1 MPTYERRYYID
12 NLKKEN
18 EAQREHMQNRKN
30 NAGNQ
35 KGHRTTTISDPE
47 KVKAFASSPQNTI

>member
-18 EAQREHMQNRKN
+18 EAQREHMQNRRN
-30 NAGNQ
+30 NMNNK
-35 KGHRTTTISDPE
+35 KGTRTTTISDPD
-47 KVKAFASSPQNTI
+47 KVKEFAKSPQNTV